1 MFCCMPVMSRSEDYL
16 KTIYALVSRD
26 EPVTTSGLALELGV
40 SSPSVSAMA
49 KRLQTEQ
56 LLQRPGGGWVLTEQG
71 ERAALR
77 VIRRHRLVETFL
89 ARALG
94 MGWDEVH
101 AEAELLEHV
110 LSDRLEERIDAA
122 LGHPTHD
129 PHGDPIPPR
138 HGQHTEAVGQPLD
151 TAPPGCRFRVERVS
165 DRDSA
170 ALRYLSA
177 LGIAPGVVVDVEE
190 QEPFGGPRW
199 VRIDGARHA
208 LGAPLSGILRGHV
221 VTEAEPPHGEG
232 RPAQSRTAPTRPR
245 GRRR

>member
-1 MFCCMPVMSRSEDYL
+1 V
-16 KTIYALVSRD
+16 RD
-26 EPVTTSGLALELGV
+26 SPTR
-40 SSPSVSAMA
+40 SPS
-49 KRLQTEQ
+49 
-56 LLQRPGGGWVLTEQG
+56 GWSTPELA
-71 ERAALR
+71 R
-77 VIRRHRLVETFL
+77 ETFL

-221 VTEAEPPHGEG
+221 VTEAEPPHGGG
-232 RPAQSRTAPTRPR
+232 RPTQSRTAPTDTR

>member
-1 MFCCMPVMSRSEDYL
+1 MFCCMPVMWRSEDYL

-151 TAPPGCRFRVERVS
+151 TAPAGCRFRVERVS

-170 ALRYLSA
+170 ALRYLST

-208 LGAPLSGILRGHV
+208 LGAPLSGILRGRV
-221 VTEAEPPHGEG
+221 VTEAEPPHGGG
-232 RPAQSRTAPTRPR
+232 RPAQSRTAPTDTR